1 MLILVM
7 MIVIKMKEMGK
18 SPIFFEHENKIR
30 FYHKKFIFN
39 IIKIYNI
46 KFTNINY
53 VFYLFYIIAK
63 NNKKNIF
70 KTFIY

>member
-53 VFYLFYIIAK
+53 VNYI
-63 NNKKNIF
+63 KKQ
-70 KTFIY
+70 

>member
-7 MIVIKMKEMGK
+7 MIVIKMKEEGK
-18 SPIFFEHENKIR
+18 SPIFFEYENKIR
-30 FYHKKFIFN
+30 FQYKKFIVN

-53 VFYLFYIIAK
+53 VNYI
-63 NNKKNIF
+63 
-70 KTFIY
+70 